1 MKTEKGIVPAA
12 RAALYIRVSTE
23 EQAVHGLSIEAQR
36 EALDAWAETAGVQ
49 VAGHYIDAG
58 RFGMNFIARFLDSLR
73 SRNYRELACTKEGS
87 DGKMERIT
95 EVAKYFLAK
104 ESMTHKK
111 LQKMCYFAQAWYL
124 ANYGIPLFQ
133 NNFEAWVHGPVSPDL
148 YYIYREWGWLPI
160 SQPKEG
166 GQLSDPK
173 ICEFLDLVYKTY
185 GSYSADQL
193 ENITH
198 QESPWLNARR
208 GYSAGEYCR
217 NIISTDEMRK
227 YYGSRL
233 GK

>member
-1 MKTEKGIVPAA
+1 
-12 RAALYIRVSTE
+12 
-23 EQAVHGLSIEAQR
+23 
-36 EALDAWAETAGVQ
+36 
-49 VAGHYIDAG
+49 
-58 RFGMNFIARFLDSLR
+58 MNFIARFLDSLR

-133 NNFEAWVHGPVSPDL
+133 NNVEAWVHGPVSPDL